1 MTAQNPNFDSNIS
14 KELPAT
20 DVFLPF
26 PLPDGPRPNAIPGL
40 SDHVRRLQKRNQ
52 GISHWLVFAVLG
64 GVVVAFAMVQF
75 AIR

>member
-1 MTAQNPNFDSNIS
+1 MTAQNPNFASNIS
-14 KELPAT
+14 KKLPAS
-20 DVFLPF
+20 DVFLHF
-26 PLPDGPRPNAIPGL
+26 SVPDGPRPNSIPGL

-75 AIR
+75 AMR